1 MAHTVAREDV
11 AQAHVLA
18 KNTALLSTKPLKR
31 DTQFSEV
38 VQDEV
43 PATTTTTTTT
53 EEPWNGINEIS
64 AGPHRFYYENGNLPK
79 FLMEVDTGKNIFD

>member
-1 MAHTVAREDV
+1 MIWKGDDIEYEE
-11 AQAHVLA
+11 
-18 KNTALLSTKPLKR
+18 N
-31 DTQFSEV
+31 SEV

-79 FLMEVDTGKNIFD
+79 FLMEVDTGKTFLMN

>member
-1 MAHTVAREDV
+1 M
-11 AQAHVLA
+11 
-18 KNTALLSTKPLKR
+18 
-31 DTQFSEV
+31 

-79 FLMEVDTGKNIFD
+79 FLMEVDTGKTFLMN

>member
-1 MAHTVAREDV
+1 M
-11 AQAHVLA
+11 
-18 KNTALLSTKPLKR
+18 
-31 DTQFSEV
+31 

-79 FLMEVDTGKNIFD
+79 FLMEVDTGKNIFDELINARCININWNINTYR